1 MRESMEIGF
10 ENRVAIVTGAGAGIG
25 RAYCFDLAK
34 RGAKVVVN
42 DVGKTPHGEWTAD
55 GVVDEI
61 RRAGGEA
68 FASHES
74 VVGMKGGKKIVET
87 ALDHFGGVDVLIN
100 NAGILRDRTF
110 IKMTEQEWD
119 EVMGVHLKGAFC
131 VTQPAVKYM
140 KEKRYGRIVFT
151 ASSSGMYGNFG
162 QSNYG
167 AAKMGVIGLMN
178 TLKLE
183 VGKYN
188 IRVNTVAPNADTGM
202 TQGVFSQEVA
212 KRIRPEFNTPLVT
225 YLCSRENEVS
235 GQVFTMS
242 AGWFARSAM
251 VSGKGVCVGDAR
263 RPIFAEEIKERF
275 DKIMAIDKAR
285 EFEDCGGIYQL
296 GRPLTGR

>member
-1 MRESMEIGF
+1 MEIRF

-25 RAYCFDLAK
+25 RAYSLDLAK

-42 DVGKTPHGEWTAD
+42 DTGKTPRGEWTAD

-61 RRAGGEA
+61 CRAGGEA
-68 FASHES
+68 CASHGS
-74 VVGMKGGKKIVET
+74 VASMEGGKQIVET

-100 NAGILRDRTF
+100 NAGILRDRSF

-119 EVMGVHLKGAFC
+119 EVIGVHLKGAFC

-202 TQGVFSQEVA
+202 TQGVFSKEVA

-235 GQVFTMS
+235 GQMFTMS

-251 VSGKGVCVGDAR
+251 VSGKGVCLGDAR
-263 RPIFAEEIKERF
+263 RPILPRK
-275 DKIMAIDKAR
+275 
-285 EFEDCGGIYQL
+285 
-296 GRPLTGR
+296 